1 MMKLGRM
8 ATWCPLLP
16 GQGWSTSETGA
27 SEMHDKPLPSASSI
41 SPVLPILAGV
51 LAVAIFAIDTISTLD
66 IAIAVLY
73 AVVVLMGANFLQRR
87 GVLLL
92 SSACLATPKTKALNC
107 KSGMH
112 IDPDRSRSC

>member
-1 MMKLGRM
+1 MMKPGRM
-8 ATWCPLLP
+8 ATHSL
-16 GQGWSTSETGA
+16 STSATGA
-27 SEMHDKPLPSASSI
+27 GEMHDKPLPLGSSI

-92 SSACLATPKTKALNC
+92 SSACLALTVLSYLFSHHLTADAALVRC
-107 KSGMH
+107 LMSLSA
-112 IDPDRSRSC
+112 I